1 MTSLAVLP
9 QLKRTITDTVE
20 EDLYHLPN
28 SPINVQN
35 AGNITPM
42 RADSPKPFFRHNNAS
57 LLSSPALNYA
67 SMQFGNATN
76 LSSLLNIPDS
86 FADQYGRSGS
96 QNATSHLSFGTTAP
110 APWEDAEEFYSSQ
123 NTKVSPFADYGNPDS
138 LNVQQPTAPSQF
150 AQKFPAVNNAPTAA
164 YTLLFT
170 RRRRITTLELD
181 DPMTKRDKKNKDDDY
196 YLFNT
201 DVQPSQL
208 GNNAGFF
215 DTDLY
220 GDSLFVPNVAPS
232 NVNSSD
238 IPIPGFENDYLLIDD
253 FEEDAEE
260 DLSDDD
266 DDDNYFHDDDEFDEF
281 IMNNNDYQPQF
292 PASQDQ
298 TFVPQNDREDT
309 VTDFMSGGFIDDF
322 GIKNSSV
329 SSIIAQDDEALMKP
343 DEDAMMVDVNEEQLE
358 QKLKEQVHVSQ
369 QFTPPDSLDVSPREP
384 SSLHEVGSNDQ
395 FLSAAEILATNPN
408 HQCDLINPATGVP
421 CSKQFSRPYDLIRH
435 QETIHASK
443 KKIFRCVICEGR
455 MNGGMGNGRLKTFS
469 RGDALSRHIKV
480 KHGLGG
486 KDAVELINRAKEN
499 VEYVYN

>member
-9 QLKRTITDTVE
+9 QLKRTLTDSVE

-35 AGNITPM
+35 AGTTTPL

-57 LLSSPALNYA
+57 LLSSPALNYT
-67 SMQFGNATN
+67 SMQLGNANN

-86 FADQYGRSGS
+86 FADQYGRGPSLNVTS
-96 QNATSHLSFGTTAP
+96 LFPSSATAL
-110 APWEDAEEFYSSQ
+110 APWEDVEEYYPSQ
-123 NTKVSPFADYGNPDS
+123 NTNISPFADYGNPDS
-138 LNVQQPTAPSQF
+138 LNVQQPMSQSQF
-150 AQKFPAVNNAPTAA
+150 AQKFPVVSNPPASAH
-164 YTLLFT
+164 TLLFT

-181 DPMTKRDKKNKDDDY
+181 DPMTKGDKKNKDDDY

-201 DVQPSQL
+201 DVQPSHL

-215 DTDLY
+215 DADLY
-220 GDSLFVPNVAPS
+220 GDSLFVPNIAPS
-232 NVNSSD
+232 DVNASD

-253 FEEDAEE
+253 FEEDVEE
-260 DLSDDD
+260 DLSDD

-281 IMNNNDYQPQF
+281 IMNNNDYHPQF
-292 PASQDQ
+292 PTTTTERQV
-298 TFVPQNDREDT
+298 VPSNDREAMA
-309 VTDFMSGGFIDDF
+309 TDFISGGFIDDF

-329 SSIIAQDDEALMKP
+329 TSIIAQDDEVLVKP
-343 DEDAMMVDVNEEQLE
+343 DDDAMMVDVNEEAKSKGPAQ
-358 QKLKEQVHVSQ
+358 VSQ
-369 QFTPPDSLDVSPREP
+369 QFTPPESLEATPSEEFSL
-384 SSLHEVGSNDQ
+384 SSLGPSDH
-395 FLSAAEILATNPN
+395 FLSAAEILAVNPN

-421 CSKQFSRPYDLIRH
+421 CNKQFSRPYDLIRH
-435 QETIHASK
+435 QETIHSSK

-455 MNGGMGNGRLKTFS
+455 LNGGMGNGKLKTFS

-486 KDAVELINRAKEN
+486 KDAIDLINRAKEN
-499 VEYVYN
+499 VEYVFN